1 MISISEVETFLNQ
14 FQTKMKIFGI
24 IYRDD
29 RGKNQKALEELE
41 IIPSYRKVIIESLK
55 SEDYVEGPIIDQLN
69 KLGEM
74 WVFGKDIKGKEVY
87 IKIMLGGVN
96 CQTICI
102 SFHIAEHPLSYP
114 FKFKENNL

>member
-55 SEDYVEGPIIDQLN
+55 AEDYVQGPIIDQLN

-114 FKFKENNL
+114 LK

>member
-55 SEDYVEGPIIDQLN
+55 SEDL
-69 KLGEM
+69 
-74 WVFGKDIKGKEVY
+74 
-87 IKIMLGGVN
+87 
-96 CQTICI
+96 
-102 SFHIAEHPLSYP
+102 
-114 FKFKENNL
+114 

>member
-1 MISISEVETFLNQ
+1 M
-14 FQTKMKIFGI
+14 
-24 IYRDD
+24 
-29 RGKNQKALEELE
+29 
-41 IIPSYRKVIIESLK
+41 IIESLK

-114 FKFKENNL
+114 FKF

>member
-55 SEDYVEGPIIDQLN
+55 SEDYVEGLLKTN
-69 KLGEM
+69 
-74 WVFGKDIKGKEVY
+74 
-87 IKIMLGGVN
+87 
-96 CQTICI
+96 
-102 SFHIAEHPLSYP
+102 
-114 FKFKENNL
+114 